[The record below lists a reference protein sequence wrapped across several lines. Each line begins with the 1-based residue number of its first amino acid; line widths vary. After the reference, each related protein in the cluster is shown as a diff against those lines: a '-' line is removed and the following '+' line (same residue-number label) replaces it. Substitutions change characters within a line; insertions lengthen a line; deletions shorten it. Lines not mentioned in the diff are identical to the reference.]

1 MSVALNECPFCPP
14 LPASDAGGATSAP
27 LAALP
32 EREETQAAATSSA
45 RGRAPTAAPPR
56 VFREREEENPYW
68 RGAKMGVGF
77 ALAVVSLL
85 LLLTA
90 LRVWVSPESGWKS
103 WLERLWP

>member
-14 LPASDAGGATSAP
+14 LAGAEAGEPAAMP
-27 LAALP
+27 LAAAP
-32 EREETQAAATSSA
+32 KQQETAARAMAAAGSA
-45 RGRAPTAAPPR
+45 ATAERPRAWRAS
-56 VFREREEENPYW
+56 EEESPYW

-77 ALAVVSLL
+77 VLAVVSLL

-90 LRVWVSPESGWKS
+90 LRTWVSPDSGWKS